1 MNMFNNA
8 LLKECRKKQ
17 GLTQYD
23 ASKKIG
29 VARTTYA
36 DYENGKIQPPIDK
49 IRKICEWLDLP
60 LDKLMIVENNTG
72 IELSK
77 FKTKQCMSESE
88 KIQTINRIKK
98 QAEVINTFDDI
109 ATTVRN
115 MEIKATEKDLIIN
128 LLDYICNSYMLRKAD
143 LELYD
148 RIQRAKREAE
158 ND

>member
-17 GLTQYD
+17 GLTQFD

-49 IRKICEWLDLP
+49 IHKICEWLDLP
-60 LDKLMIVENNTG
+60 LEKLMILENNTG

-77 FKTKQCMSESE
+77 FKTKNRMTENE
-88 KIQTINRIKK
+88 KILYINKIKSKANTIN
-98 QAEVINTFDDI
+98 AFDDI
-109 ATTVRN
+109 AITVRK
-115 MEIKATEKDLIIN
+115 MEIKQSEKDLIIN
-128 LLDYICNSYMLRKAD
+128 LLDYIMQSYMLTSS
-143 LELYD
+143 EMENYD
-148 RIQRAKREAE
+148 RLLKAE
-158 ND
+158 KYD

>member
-8 LLKECRKKQ
+8 LLKECRKNK

-23 ASKKIG
+23 ASKIIG

-49 IRKICEWLDLP
+49 VQKICEWLDIP
-60 LDKLMIVENNTG
+60 LEKLMIVENNTG

-77 FKTKQCMSESE
+77 FKTKYIMTDAE
-88 KIQTINRIKK
+88 KIKTINRI
-98 QAEVINTFDDI
+98 QTNANIINTFDDI
-109 ATTVRN
+109 AITVRN

-128 LLDYICNSYMLRKAD
+128 LLDYIMQSYMLRASD

-148 RIQRAKREAE
+148 RIKKAKK
-158 ND
+158 

>member
-8 LLKECRKKQ
+8 LLKERRKSK

-23 ASKKIG
+23 ASKIVG

-49 IRKICEWLDLP
+49 IHRICEWLDLP
-60 LDKLMIVENNTG
+60 LEQIMQIENNTG
-72 IELSK
+72 IELNK
-77 FKTKQCMSESE
+77 FKTKNRMTDAE

-98 QAEVINTFDDI
+98 QADTINTFDDI
-109 ATTVRN
+109 AMIVRKMN
-115 MEIKATEKDLIIN
+115 IEVQEKDILLN
-128 LLDYICNSYMLRKAD
+128 LLDYMMQKYMLTSSD

-148 RIQRAKREAE
+148 RIQKAQD